1 MLKCEI
7 FFGQHCNP
15 SFPDQTSKIAVV
27 GYKYRGHKKGCNEML
42 NESDLL
48 TQNAKIA
55 LDPHQQQDLNSNC
68 NKQKVVKQ

>member
-1 MLKCEI
+1 
-7 FFGQHCNP
+7 
-15 SFPDQTSKIAVV
+15 
-27 GYKYRGHKKGCNEML
+27 ML